1 MRLKHPGA
9 GSLQPRAVLAFSV
22 LALAFSSSAAPD
34 ERLVEV
40 TPENVPGVVLDLRYA
55 STNNITG
62 KVLYSEAKAYLRQET
77 IRKLR
82 RVARELEEEGYR
94 LVIWD
99 AWRPAHAQRAL
110 WAAKP
115 DGKFLTPPSKISRH
129 RRGTSV
135 DLSLADQD
143 GKILEM
149 PSDFDEFNAKADED
163 FSDVPKEAAKRAR
176 ILRNIMFNAGFSGV
190 PDEWWH
196 YDLRDWADYEPIEGR
211 KMGDRRGGEG

>member
-1 MRLKHPGA
+1 MVWIFLF
-9 GSLQPRAVLAFSV
+9 LV
-22 LALAFSSSAAPD
+22 SAAMASPD

-40 TPENVPGVVLDLRYA
+40 TPESVPGIVLDLRYA

-62 KVLYSEAKAYLRQET
+62 KVLYPQAKAYLRQET

-82 RVARELEEEGYR
+82 RVARELEAKGYR

-99 AWRPAHAQRAL
+99 AWRPASAQREL
-110 WAAKP
+110 WKAKP
-115 DGKFLTPPSKISRH
+115 DGKFLTPPSKVSRH

-135 DLSLADQD
+135 DVTLADKD
-143 GKILEM
+143 GNILEM

-176 ILRNIMFNAGFSGV
+176 ILRRAMFGAGFSGV

-196 YDLRDWADYEPIEGR
+196 YDLRDWADYEAIEG
-211 KMGDRRGGEG
+211 KGG

>member
-1 MRLKHPGA
+1 MRLEHPVA
-9 GSLQPRAVLAFSV
+9 GSLQPIAVPALLMLAAF
-22 LALAFSSSAAPD
+22 FSSFAAPD

-40 TPENVPGVVLDLRYA
+40 TPENVPGVVIELRYA
-55 STNNITG
+55 TTNNITG
-62 KVLYSEAKAYLRQET
+62 QALYPEGKAYLRRET

-82 RVARELEEEGYR
+82 RVARDLQEEGYR

-99 AWRPAHAQRAL
+99 AWRPASAQRAL
-110 WAAKP
+110 WKAKP

-135 DLSLADQD
+135 DVSLADQD

-149 PSDFDEFNAKADED
+149 PSGFDEFNAKADED

-196 YDLRDWADYEPIEGR
+196 YDLRDWADFDAIEG
-211 KMGDRRGGEG
+211 EGLRD

>member
-1 MRLKHPGA
+1 MRWLFLLLA
-9 GSLQPRAVLAFSV
+9 SAVI
-22 LALAFSSSAAPD
+22 AAPD

-55 STNNITG
+55 TTNNITG
-62 KVLYSEAKAYLRQET
+62 KVLYPEAKAYLRKET

-82 RVARELEEEGYR
+82 RVARDLQEEGYR

-99 AWRPAHAQRAL
+99 AWRPASAQRAL
-110 WAAKP
+110 WQAKP

-135 DLSLADQD
+135 DISLADQD

-149 PSDFDEFNAKADED
+149 PSGFDEFNAKADED
-163 FSDVPKEAAKRAR
+163 FSDVPKEAAKRVR

-196 YDLRDWADYEPIEGR
+196 YDLRDWADYEPVEDK
-211 KMGDRRGGEG
+211 KMGGSR

>member
-1 MRLKHPGA
+1 MRLRPPIA
-9 GSLQPRAVLAFSV
+9 SSLQPIAL
-22 LALAFSSSAAPD
+22 LALLSLAAVSLSPAAPD

-40 TPENVPGVVLDLRYA
+40 TANNIPGVVLDLRYA
-55 STNNITG
+55 GTNNITG
-62 KVLYSEAKAYLRQET
+62 KVLYPEAKAYLREET

-82 RVARELEEEGYR
+82 RVSRELKGEGYR

-99 AWRPAHAQRAL
+99 AWRPASAQKAL
-110 WAAKP
+110 WKAKP

-135 DLSLADQD
+135 DVSLADLD
-143 GKILEM
+143 GKILPM
-149 PSDFDEFNAKADED
+149 PSGFDEFNAKADED
-163 FSDVPKEAAKRAR
+163 FSDVPKDAAQRAR

-196 YDLRDWADYEPIEGR
+196 YDLRDWADYEAIEGQ
-211 KMGDRRGGEG
+211 KLGGSR

>member
-1 MRLKHPGA
+1 MA
-9 GSLQPRAVLAFSV
+9 IA
-22 LALAFSSSAAPD
+22 D

-55 STNNITG
+55 TTNNITG
-62 KVLYSEAKAYLRQET
+62 KALYPEAKAYLRQET
-77 IRKLR
+77 IQKLR
-82 RVARELEEEGYR
+82 RVARQLQEDGYR

-99 AWRPAHAQRAL
+99 AWRPASAQRAL

-135 DLSLADQD
+135 DISLADKD
-143 GKILEM
+143 GKILPM

-163 FSDVPKEAAKRAR
+163 FSDVPKESAQRAR
-176 ILRNIMFNAGFSGV
+176 TLRNAMFNAGFSGV

-196 YDLRDWADYEPIEGR
+196 YDLRDWVDYEAIEGKGLR
-211 KMGDRRGGEG
+211 D

>member
-1 MRLKHPGA
+1 MPWIFL
-9 GSLQPRAVLAFSV
+9 LLAS
-22 LALAFSSSAAPD
+22 AAMAAPD

-40 TPENVPGVVLDLRYA
+40 TTNNLPGVVLDLRYA
-55 STNNITG
+55 TTNNITG
-62 KVLYSEAKAYLRQET
+62 KALYPEAKAYLRQET

-82 RVARELEEEGYR
+82 RVARDLEEEGYR

-99 AWRPAHAQRAL
+99 AWRPASAQRAL
-110 WAAKP
+110 WNAKP

-135 DLSLADQD
+135 DVSLADKD
-143 GKILEM
+143 GRILEM
-149 PSDFDEFNAKADED
+149 PSGFDEFNAKADED

-196 YDLRDWADYEPIEGR
+196 YDLRDWADFDAIEG
-211 KMGDRRGGEG
+211 EGLRD

>member
-1 MRLKHPGA
+1 MPWLFLLIA
-9 GSLQPRAVLAFSV
+9 SAAI
-22 LALAFSSSAAPD
+22 AAPD
-34 ERLVEV
+34 DRLVEV

-55 STNNITG
+55 TTNNITG
-62 KVLYSEAKAYLRQET
+62 KALYPEAKAYLRQET

-99 AWRPAHAQRAL
+99 AWRPASAQRAL
-110 WAAKP
+110 WQAKP

-135 DLSLADQD
+135 DISLADKD
-143 GKILEM
+143 GRILPM

-196 YDLRDWADYEPIEGR
+196 YDLRDWADYEPVEDK
-211 KMGDRRGGEG
+211 KMGGSR

>member
-1 MRLKHPGA
+1 MYFHAMHWLFLFLTA
-9 GSLQPRAVLAFSV
+9 TAF
-22 LALAFSSSAAPD
+22 ATPD

-55 STNNITG
+55 TTNNITG
-62 KVLYSEAKAYLRQET
+62 RVLYPEPKAYLRRET

-82 RVARELEEEGYR
+82 RVARDLQEEGYR

-99 AWRPAHAQRAL
+99 AWRPASAQRAL
-110 WAAKP
+110 WQAKP

-135 DLSLADQD
+135 DVSLADKE
-143 GKILEM
+143 GKILDM
-149 PSDFDEFNAKADED
+149 PSGFDEFNAKADED

-176 ILRNIMFNAGFSGV
+176 ILRNAMFNAGFSGV

-196 YDLRDWADYEPIEGR
+196 YDLRDWADYEPIEGKGLR
-211 KMGDRRGGEG
+211 D